1 MRESRRRPSSC
12 VVMGASPDMEE
23 TDLRAPLRHMD
34 YLAHNTIIQ
43 SQLLERVEHLR
54 RTGLFAPVVCP
65 CYNGCTNDTNAR
77 GLTALAPTL
86 TSLSLGKANISD
98 LGLAHLTCMLLLSF
112 NYARTHALG
121 KTLMCPAGLVGARPH
136 QAGAPQVQEW
146 HHQRSAHFLRF
157 VSPRLPSSMISL
169 RRLTGAFLLRACR
182 DAVVEEAEPQ
192 RMLDSWA

>member
-34 YLAHNTIIQ
+34 YLAHNAIIQ
-43 SQLLERVEHLR
+43 SQLERVEHLR
-54 RTGLFAPVVCP
+54 RTDLFAPVVCP
-65 CYNGCTNDTNAR
+65 CCNGCTNDTNAR

-86 TSLSLGKANISD
+86 TSLSLGKTNITD
-98 LGLAHLTCMLLLSF
+98 LGLAHLTCMLSSHST
-112 NYARTHALG
+112 THALG

-157 VSPRLPSSMISL
+157 VFSYASASFVHGQSL
-169 RRLTGAFLLRACR
+169 
-182 DAVVEEAEPQ
+182 
-192 RMLDSWA
+192 